1 MKSYF
6 EEPET
11 DYDESPEPSDEIEAP
26 DLMLF
31 SRNMPRSREDLLK
44 LLPEQK
50 IVDRLI
56 MRYFSSRSPSQRK
69 TPQLGSRDL
78 HPMASRVLIRRQ
90 ILSIDQLLKNK

>member
-6 EEPET
+6 EEPEA
-11 DYDESPEPSDEIEAP
+11 DDDESPEPSDEIEAP

-31 SRNMPRSREDLLK
+31 SRNTPRSREDLLK

-69 TPQLGSRDL
+69 TPRLASPDL
-78 HPMASRVLIRRQ
+78 HSMASCVLTRRQ
-90 ILSIDQLLKNK
+90 ILFTDQPLKNK